1 MVYNYIGGS
10 MKNYALKFKED
21 YKFLE
26 DYGFCFTVDPH
37 NSNRPCYKNRYG
49 EIILWVDSVSSF
61 IYIQINGWRKDVNVK
76 EDYKSIFK
84 KSTLKPLHI
93 MFKELFIYLV
103 KTTGKFY
110 DLEVIPN
117 DKYKLDEIS
126 LEQFNA
132 SINPITVSKTNRMI
146 WIPTVLLI
154 LFIPGIISIKYVK
167 DISIY
172 NGIVVTMFLLMFV
185 INLFITI
192 PWRKK
197 YGIISL
203 LLMYTYPIMCIYLIY
218 NETRRTDYICYQVYF
233 WICLLCF
240 IIYLFRYIF
249 NRNKDFILN
258 AILVLFF
265 PFLVLVIKSF
275 ELQDFMFFEETF
287 NIVFL
292 IVSIVL
298 TLISSGLYLVFRKD
312 RKQKGYVG
320 ALFGVMILVFFSSFI
335 TPIFTVNTI
344 NYSFDTSSCEKYN
357 YQIVDRYIRHIR
369 RSSGYYIVILKDGK
383 EEKLSVSSFTYY
395 DYEDESYI
403 SLYYYEGFLGYSYY
417 ELKDIS

>member
-1 MVYNYIGGS
+1 
-10 MKNYALKFKED
+10 MKNYALKFKDD

-49 EIILWVDSVSSF
+49 EIILWVNSVSSF

-110 DLEVIPN
+110 DLEIIPN
-117 DKYKLDEIS
+117 DKYKVDEIS

-146 WIPTVLLI
+146 WIPIALLI
-154 LFIPGIISIKYVK
+154 LFIPCIISVMYVK
-167 DISIY
+167 DITIY
-172 NGIVVTMFLLMFV
+172 NGLIVTMFLLMFV

-265 PFLVLVIKSF
+265 PFLVLVIKAF

-298 TLISSGLYLVFRKD
+298 TLISSGFYLVFRKD

-320 ALFGVMILVFFSSFI
+320 ALFGVMILVFFISFI
-335 TPIFTVNTI
+335 TPLFTVNTI
-344 NYSFDTSSCEKYN
+344 NYSFDKSSGEKYN
-357 YQIVDRYIRHIR
+357 YQIVDRYISHR
-369 RSSGYYIVILKDGK
+369 RNGRSYYIVILKDGK

-403 SLYYYEGFLGYSYY
+403 SLYNYEGFLGYSYY